1 MTIEEKR
8 EYKKQYYQN
17 NKVKILERSKKRNIE
32 KKKEKSLYDKEY
44 RKEKYKNDVLHR
56 LKMIIKSIIKSSI
69 KKNGYT
75 KKSRTYDILGCSYE
89 EFRIYIESKF
99 ETWMTWENHGLYNG
113 ELSYGWDIDH
123 RIPLSSAKTEEELLK
138 LFHYTNLQPLCGK
151 INRHIKS
158 DKMDF

>member
-123 RIPLSSAKTEEELLK
+123 RIPLSSAKIISLYQFTTTLWQ
-138 LFHYTNLQPLCGK
+138 N
-151 INRHIKS
+151 
-158 DKMDF
+158 